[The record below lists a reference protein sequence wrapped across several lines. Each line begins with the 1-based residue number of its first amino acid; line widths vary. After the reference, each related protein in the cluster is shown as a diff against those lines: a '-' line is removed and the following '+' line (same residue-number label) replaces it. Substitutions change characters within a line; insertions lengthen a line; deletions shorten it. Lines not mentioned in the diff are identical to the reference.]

1 MGGVKTI
8 IHHYRGRVIAS
19 FNLAQL
25 LDEDVSGRAY
35 SVYRDAEH
43 YASGLE
49 SLSARERLDSL
60 RDAKLF
66 IDELVRAEGNA

>member
-1 MGGVKTI
+1 MAGVKTI
-8 IHHYRGRVIAS
+8 LHHYRGRVIAS
-19 FNLAQL
+19 FNMAQL

-43 YASGLE
+43 YASGLD

-66 IDELVRAEGNA
+66 VDDLARAEGGR